1 MVDYYSRYIEI
12 ARLSRT
18 TTAEV
23 VSHLKSIFARHGI
36 PEIFIS
42 DNGPQYASREFE
54 EFAKEY
60 QFRHVTSS
68 PYFPQANGEAER
80 AVGTIKGL
88 LKKGGDPYKALLAY
102 RCTPLQQLGYSPS
115 QLLMG
120 RVLRSSVP
128 TTMTQRKPR
137 VPDLTDVR
145 ARDKKSKARQKR
157 NHDARH
163 GARDLTP
170 LQPGDSLWIPQ
181 CQNRGLVREEVAP
194 HSYTVEIESDTIRRN
209 RRDLIHLSDTDER
222 GAPPELDEHAE
233 PDEEAEPNTMS
244 HSDNQSNDSSTERFA
259 RSTDDSNNRIERA
272 SEGTQE
278 WSSLPTTQP
287 FRPIVG
293 ELNSVRTFYCVC
305 VHVHAP

>member
-36 PEIFIS
+36 PVIFIS

-60 QFRHVTSS
+60 EFRHVTSS

-102 RCTPLQQLGYSPS
+102 RQQVGYSPS

-137 VPDLTDVR
+137 DVR

-170 LQPGDSLWIPQ
+170 LQPGDSVWIPQ
-181 CQNRGLVREEVAP
+181 RQNMGLVREEVAP

-209 RRDLIHLSDTDER
+209 RRDLIHLPDTDER
-222 GAPPELDEHAE
+222 GASPELDEHAE
-233 PDEEAEPNTMS
+233 PDEEAVCHTRTINRTIRTIDRRLEHPNRACHRRYAGVVVTPN
-244 HSDNQSNDSSTERFA
+244 HPTVSTHRGGTEQCQ
-259 RSTDDSNNRIERA
+259 NNLLCA
-272 SEGTQE
+272 CACSLEGE
-278 WSSLPTTQP
+278 M
-287 FRPIVG
+287 
-293 ELNSVRTFYCVC
+293 
-305 VHVHAP
+305 